1 MLTNRQL
8 FLQYLGQTSSSPLL
22 LEIERAE
29 GVFMYGP
36 SGEKYLDLISG
47 VSVSNTGHCHPRIVA
62 AVREQVGNYM
72 HLMVYGEI
80 IQSPQVRYAEYIA
93 KFLPENLDCC
103 YFVNS
108 GSEAVEG
115 ALKLARRF
123 TGRRKIV
130 SFKNSYHGSTL
141 GALSIQGNEQ
151 FRGAFRPLIP
161 ETYQA
166 RFNDT
171 GSLGLIDEKTACVI
185 IEPVQGEAGI
195 IFPESG
201 FLELVREKCTKTK
214 SLLVFDEI
222 QTGFGRLGHMF
233 AIDRFRI
240 VPDILL
246 LAKALG
252 GGMPL
257 GAFISSREIMSSLM
271 SDPCLG
277 HITTF
282 GGHPVCCAAGL
293 ASMKVLEEEK
303 LAEKCAAKSMLF
315 RQHLKHDL
323 ICNIRG
329 EGLLLAVELEGP
341 EFVRYAIS
349 KAPQYGLILDYF
361 LFCSNSFRIAPPLT
375 ISEEEILWA
384 CRQLEQLL
392 DDSLRNSHDK

>member
-1 MLTNRQL
+1 MERL
-8 FLQYLGQTSSSPLL
+8 SSL
-22 LEIERAE
+22 RR
-29 GVFMYGP
+29 Y
-36 SGEKYLDLISG
+36 
-47 VSVSNTGHCHPRIVA
+47 
-62 AVREQVGNYM
+62 
-72 HLMVYGEI
+72 
-80 IQSPQVRYAEYIA
+80 RYAEYIA

-130 SFKNSYHGSTL
+130 SFKNSYHGSTF

-214 SLLVFDEI
+214 SLLIFDEI

-233 AIDRFRI
+233 AIDRFR
-240 VPDILL
+240 
-246 LAKALG
+246 
-252 GGMPL
+252 
-257 GAFISSREIMSSLM
+257 S
-271 SDPCLG
+271 
-277 HITTF
+277 
-282 GGHPVCCAAGL
+282 
-293 ASMKVLEEEK
+293 
-303 LAEKCAAKSMLF
+303 
-315 RQHLKHDL
+315 
-323 ICNIRG
+323 
-329 EGLLLAVELEGP
+329 
-341 EFVRYAIS
+341 
-349 KAPQYGLILDYF
+349 
-361 LFCSNSFRIAPPLT
+361 CS
-375 ISEEEILWA
+375 
-384 CRQLEQLL
+384 
-392 DDSLRNSHDK
+392 